1 MLAWPVHSLGELLM
15 VMTSRSVN
23 HGWAVM
29 LGLLILLTGWAGVP
43 AFADAIVE
51 PRVEP
56 IPQKA
61 PNRPYVV
68 RGQRYAPM
76 ADDVPFKQRGMSS
89 WYGQPFH
96 GRKTASGETFDMHS
110 LTAAHPTLPI
120 PSYVRVRHVRSGK
133 EVIVRIND
141 RGPFHS
147 TRILDLSQAAAQQL
161 GLLSQGTAEVEIE
174 RLTFE
179 DIRLGRWRQ
188 AQEPLLAVAV
198 PDEPAQSDPMR
209 ALVEVAMADTQEIE
223 AAALPAEV
231 LDVSQQPAEVPA
243 PAVPVQASADA
254 QAAPYWVQL
263 GAFEQE
269 DGATR
274 FRMRVR
280 HELKELGG
288 MLAEF
293 RAGAL
298 THLQLGPFA
307 GPVEAG
313 RVANRVRNMLQLA
326 PIIVQRP

>member
-1 MLAWPVHSLGELLM
+1 MLAWPVLSWGELFM
-15 VMTSRSVN
+15 VMASRSVN
-23 HGWAVM
+23 HGWAMM
-29 LGLLILLTGWAGVP
+29 LGLLFLLTGWAVSP
-43 AFADAIVE
+43 AFAEAMVE
-51 PRVEP
+51 PRVET

-61 PNRPYVV
+61 PNRPYMV
-68 RGQRYAPM
+68 RGQWYAPM

-96 GRKTASGETFDMHS
+96 GRKTASGETFDMYA

-120 PSYVRVRHVRSGK
+120 PSYVRVRHVRNGK

-147 TRILDLSQAAAQQL
+147 SRILDLSQAAAQQL

-198 PDEPAQSDPMR
+198 PEPVQSDPMQ
-209 ALVEVAMADTQEIE
+209 ALVEIAM
-223 AAALPAEV
+223 
-231 LDVSQQPAEVPA
+231 
-243 PAVPVQASADA
+243 ADA
-254 QAAPYWVQL
+254 QAAETQALPADVVEAAQQPTEPQAPDAPLQATAAAATAPYWVQL

-313 RVANRVRNMLQLA
+313 RVANRVRNVLQLS

>member
-1 MLAWPVHSLGELLM
+1 MASAFYRCVFKVM
-15 VMTSRSVN
+15 VPRSVN
-23 HGWAVM
+23 HAWAV
-29 LGLLILLTGWAGVP
+29 LIGLQLLLVGFAGPTWA
-43 AFADAIVE
+43 ADTDE

-61 PNRPYVV
+61 PNRPYMV
-68 RGQRYAPM
+68 RGQWYAPI

-96 GRKTASGETFDMHS
+96 GRKTASGETFDMHAF
-110 LTAAHPTLPI
+110 TAAHPTLPI

-147 TRILDLSQAAAQQL
+147 SRILDLSKAAAQQL

-198 PDEPAQSDPMR
+198 PEPVQSDPMQ
-209 ALVEVAMADTQEIE
+209 ALVEIAMADTHEAEVKMLPVDVVE
-223 AAALPAEV
+223 AA
-231 LDVSQQPAEVPA
+231 QQPIEPET
-243 PAVPVQASADA
+243 PAVPLPATAEA
-254 QAAPYWVQL
+254 ATAPYWVQL

-274 FRMRVR
+274 FRMRAR

-313 RVANRVRNMLQLA
+313 RVANRVRKLLQLA

>member
-1 MLAWPVHSLGELLM
+1 M
-15 VMTSRSVN
+15 R
-23 HGWAVM
+23 
-29 LGLLILLTGWAGVP
+29 LGLLFLLTALAGLP
-43 AFADAIVE
+43 AWADAVVE
-51 PRVEP
+51 PRIEP
-56 IPQKA
+56 IVKKA
-61 PNRPYVV
+61 PNRPYMV
-68 RGQRYAPM
+68 RGRWYEPLVE
-76 ADDVPFKQRGMSS
+76 DVPFKQRGLSS
-89 WYGQPFH
+89 WYGEPFH
-96 GRKTASGETFDMHS
+96 GRKTANGETFDMHAF
-110 LTAAHPTLPI
+110 TAAHPTLPI

-179 DIRLGRWRQ
+179 DIRMGRWRQ

-198 PDEPAQSDPMR
+198 PEPAQSDPMQ
-209 ALVEVAMADTQEIE
+209 ALVDVAMADTQE
-223 AAALPAEV
+223 AAAEALPATAA
-231 LDVSQQPAEVPA
+231 AET
-243 PAVPVQASADA
+243 
-254 QAAPYWVQL
+254 APYWVQL

-269 DGATR
+269 EGATR
-274 FRMRVR
+274 LRLRLH

-298 THLQLGPFA
+298 THLQLGPFV
-307 GPVEAG
+307 GPVEAA
-313 RVANRVRNMLQLA
+313 RVANRVRNLLQLA